1 MRQYENASF
10 ALIYT
15 TATKIPLEKRETT
28 QHTNWTTLIL
38 CIMIVSSKTVLEK
51 TMMKELWKDVC
62 SYFFP
67 QWK

>member
-28 QHTNWTTLIL
+28 QHTN
-38 CIMIVSSKTVLEK
+38 
-51 TMMKELWKDVC
+51 
-62 SYFFP
+62 
-67 QWK
+67 